1 MGSLRVPRAVLWSRL
16 PGISGPT
23 GQCGPSRPSTEEG
36 IVIIGVPREIK
47 NNEFRVGMTPAGVAE
62 FVAHGHT
69 VLVERGAGEGSSF
82 ADAGYASVGAR
93 LVDSAAEVYGEAGL
107 IVKVKEPQPSELAM
121 LRPGQVLFTYLHL
134 APDRAQ
140 TEGLLRSGA
149 VCIAYETVELPDGRL
164 PLLAP
169 MSEVA
174 GRMAAQVGASLLQR
188 PNGGRGVLM
197 GGVPGVQPATV
208 LVLGAG
214 SVGLNAAYVARGMG
228 ASVTLMDLDLEK
240 LRQVDRLWGNTVRT
254 LHSNRHDLERMVAGA
269 DLIIGAVLVAGAKT
283 PVLVTR
289 EMVSAMKPGAVVVDV
304 SVDQGGCV
312 ETTRPT
318 THAAPTFVAEN
329 VLHYCVT
336 NMPGAVPHTSTLALT
351 HATLHYGLAIADRG
365 WREAVR
371 GDPAL
376 ARGVNVL
383 EGSVTHRPVAEA
395 HGMEYTPL
403 DEVAG

>member
-1 MGSLRVPRAVLWSRL
+1 
-16 PGISGPT
+16 
-23 GQCGPSRPSTEEG
+23 
-36 IVIIGVPREIK
+36 VIIGVPREVK
-47 NNEFRVGMTPAGVAE
+47 NNEFRVGMTPAGVSE

-82 ADAGYASVGAR
+82 ADVDYASVGAR

-107 IVKVKEPQPSELAM
+107 IVKVKEPQPAELAM

-174 GRMAAQVGASLLQR
+174 GRMSAQVGAFLLQR
-188 PNGGRGVLM
+188 CNGGRGVLM
-197 GGVPGVQPATV
+197 GGVPGVPPARV

-214 SVGLNAAYVARGMG
+214 SVGFNAAYVARGMG
-228 ASVTLMDLDLEK
+228 ANVTLMDLDL
-240 LRQVDRLWGNTVRT
+240 DRLREIDRFWGNTVQT

-269 DLIIGAVLVAGAKT
+269 DLIIGAVLVTGAKT

-289 EMVSAMKPGAVVVDV
+289 EMVSAMKAGAVVVDV

-329 VLHYCVT
+329 VLHYGVT